1 MPSPVVVTYHLHQ
14 VTSVLAGPLYRV
26 LQEITAATNSEKEV
40 YVYKTSTAEF
50 SHIATIKDMR
60 TWPKTRAEAQAAD
73 LSYYRQSL
81 VQRDWPTVRLMVADV
96 NQGVTRVQLLASAL
110 TDEQGLLEID
120 RTLTLTGV

>member
-1 MPSPVVVTYHLHQ
+1 M
-14 VTSVLAGPLYRV
+14 YRV
-26 LQEITAATNSEKEV
+26 LQEILAATNSEKEV

-60 TWPKTRAEAQAAD
+60 TWPKTRAEAQAAG
-73 LSYYRQSL
+73 LSYYRQTS
-81 VQRDWPTVRLMVADV
+81 VQRDWSSVRLMVEDV
-96 NQGVTRVQLLASAL
+96 NQGTARVQLLASTL